1 MGAAQQ
7 NYLNKI
13 FKLKETVAGFDFNLT
28 AARDGC
34 TFNSSYSQDNG
45 GWVKKKRNENH
56 LLPVAAVVVAP
67 RRLWLFAYYFLIY
80 QAKGKTKI
88 VGHDQTQPAELK
100 QHSASR
106 YSFVFVFF
114 SSSILHR

>member
-1 MGAAQQ
+1 MWKSLSKLKFKSSKQPHQMGAAQQ

-45 GWVKKKRNENH
+45 G
-56 LLPVAAVVVAP
+56 
-67 RRLWLFAYYFLIY
+67 
-80 QAKGKTKI
+80 
-88 VGHDQTQPAELK
+88 
-100 QHSASR
+100 
-106 YSFVFVFF
+106 
-114 SSSILHR
+114 